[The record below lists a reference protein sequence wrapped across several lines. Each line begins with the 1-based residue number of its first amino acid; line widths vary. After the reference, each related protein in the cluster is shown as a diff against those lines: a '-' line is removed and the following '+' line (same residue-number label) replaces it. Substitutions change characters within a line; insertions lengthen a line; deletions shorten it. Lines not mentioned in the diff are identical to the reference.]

1 MTIRNTMKALLLG
14 ALIIP
19 VTTACATRGYV
30 REQVAGERTDRMV
43 ADSALDRSLASERAA
58 RESGDTQIRG
68 SVDELRNAQNQM
80 RTDIEAL
87 RRDVTTLRNDFNV
100 EITQLKE
107 GMKFSMPVAF
117 NFDDPNVREEDKA
130 VLDRFASVVNAHYA
144 GSRITIEGFADPAGS
159 ATYNQRLSKQRADNV
174 RDYLAGKGLP
184 ADVMQTIGY
193 GESRQVVTGAS
204 KDQPGAELNRRVVF
218 VIESRPGAITMS
230 AEPVAV
236 IPPR

>member
-1 MTIRNTMKALLLG
+1 
-14 ALIIP
+14 
-19 VTTACATRGYV
+19 
-30 REQVAGERTDRMV
+30 
-43 ADSALDRSLASERAA
+43 
-58 RESGDTQIRG
+58 
-68 SVDELRNAQNQM
+68 M

-107 GMKFSMPVAF
+107 GMKFAMPVAF
-117 NFDDPNVREEDKA
+117 NFDDAAVREEDKA

-144 GSRITIEGFADPAGS
+144 GARITIEGFADPAGS
-159 ATYNQRLSKQRADNV
+159 ASYNQRLSKTRADNV
-174 RDYLAGKGLP
+174 RDYLVGKGLP
-184 ADVMQTIGY
+184 TDAVQTIGY
-193 GESRQVVTGAS
+193 GEARPVVSGAA